1 MIALKFFKTSVL
13 LPELSFTIIVMVLL
27 KELQRFILQTKMMPF
42 EQLMNMMRL
51 RSTVVLCM

>member
-13 LPELSFTIIVMVLL
+13 STELSFTIIVMVLL

-51 RSTVVLCM
+51 RSTVVRCM